1 MEAMG
6 IFSAP
11 YFTEFSDVIYI
22 VKFTEC
28 FMYMMKQNNKF
39 LCTERLKLC
48 CILNKL
54 CRMALTMVTETSYI
68 VLLKVIHIC
77 MPVCI

>member
-1 MEAMG
+1 MFYVHDEAEQQ
-6 IFSAP
+6 ISF
-11 YFTEFSDVIYI
+11 Y
-22 VKFTEC
+22 
-28 FMYMMKQNNKF
+28 
-39 LCTERLKLC
+39 TERLKLC